1 MEYYYCITLKEIK
14 ERETPQELGRIAQD
28 IVAIDLKLCNH
39 KIVEYNPVGRS
50 DIETEFNGRRYVFEV
65 KSGRFEIDLTN
76 VKNRIKSRIGEKKLV
91 FFDFSFPA
99 RLYVLSLMELPDFL
113 SFLIIPCSRKYE
125 DKELSEIM
133 NKKLPEAIEKYYEF
147 WKKGGPTVAREFVED
162 YIKD

>member
-1 MEYYYCITLKEIK
+1 VEYYYCIPLKEIK

-39 KIVEYNPVGRS
+39 KILEYNPVGRS
-50 DIETEFNGRRYVFEV
+50 DIETEFNGKRYVFEV
-65 KSGRFEIDLTN
+65 KSGGFEIDLTD
-76 VKNRIKSRIGEKKLV
+76 VKDRIKSRIGEKKLV

-113 SFLIIPCSRKYE
+113 IISCSRKYE

-147 WKKGGPTVAREFVED
+147 YNRGGPRVAREFVRD